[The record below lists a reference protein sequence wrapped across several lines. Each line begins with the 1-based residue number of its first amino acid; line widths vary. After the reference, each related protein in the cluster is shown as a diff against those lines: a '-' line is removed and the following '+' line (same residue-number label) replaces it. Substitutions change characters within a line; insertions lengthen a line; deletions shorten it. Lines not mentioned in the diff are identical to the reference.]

1 MLRYGLAGAIQIP
14 WYAASRFSG
23 SSSIASVGTHSKGS
37 RTWSSASFVKRWV
50 GFFGLK
56 SPTTPI
62 RTLMFGD
69 ILARPPGE
77 RAQPRRRLHEPARQ
91 EQDDRDEQRA
101 EDQQVE
107 VHPADRQVLLEED
120 VEDRAQHR
128 AVDRAD
134 AADERDEEGVEGPVR
149 PEGVR
154 RVVADVVIGEEPARK
169 PGERRREH
177 QGQELEPERA
187 DAAGLGRLFAL
198 ADRLHGEAGPRALEG
213 RHDADGRR
221 RQREREI
228 VAVGEAVGADRRRRQ
243 RRDLGQHVADGDT
256 QDFAERERADG
267 EVGASETEGDRA
279 DEQRERGRGQR
290 AQPRPREHR
299 PLGDPERARDEGA
312 EAEER
317 RVAEVDLAGVAGD
330 DVPRLGE
337 RHREEHEEEEVQH
350 VVAPDDERHRQGG
363 QRRHAEREPPAT
375 AHRAKSPRGRATS
388 TARKMTRPTTSRYGP
403 PNANALAASARPR
416 TRPPTKVPSIEPS
429 PARTTTM
436 SAFSVHSSP
445 MDGLIE

>member
-62 RTLMFGD
+62 RALMSRD
-69 ILARPPGE
+69 ILARAPGE
-77 RAQPRRRLHEPARQ
+77 RAQARRRLHEPARQ
-91 EQDDRDEQRA
+91 EQNDRDEQRA

-154 RVVADVVIGEEPARK
+154 RVVADVVIGEEPARE

-187 DAAGLGRLFAL
+187 DAAGLGRLFVL
-198 ADRLHGEAGPRALEG
+198 ADRLHAEAGPRAPPRRRRPPPPARARNSSG
-213 RHDADGRR
+213 RRGGRR
-221 RQREREI
+221 RSSPS
-228 VAVGEAVGADRRRRQ
+228 A
-243 RRDLGQHVADGDT
+243 
-256 QDFAERERADG
+256 
-267 EVGASETEGDRA
+267 AS
-279 DEQRERGRGQR
+279 
-290 AQPRPREHR
+290 RPRA
-299 PLGDPERARDEGA
+299 ARC
-312 EAEER
+312 R
-317 RVAEVDLAGVAGD
+317 R
-330 DVPRLGE
+330 
-337 RHREEHEEEEVQH
+337 
-350 VVAPDDERHRQGG
+350 
-363 QRRHAEREPPAT
+363 
-375 AHRAKSPRGRATS
+375 
-388 TARKMTRPTTSRYGP
+388 
-403 PNANALAASARPR
+403 
-416 TRPPTKVPSIEPS
+416 
-429 PARTTTM
+429 
-436 SAFSVHSSP
+436 
-445 MDGLIE
+445 

>member
-1 MLRYGLAGAIQIP
+1 MLQYGLAGAIQIP
-14 WYAASRFSG
+14 WYAASRFLG

-62 RTLMFGD
+62 KALMSRD
-69 ILARPPGE
+69 ILARAPGE
-77 RAQPRRRLHEPARQ
+77 RAQARRRLHEPARQ
-91 EQDDRDEQRA
+91 EQNDRDEQRA

-154 RVVADVVIGEEPARK
+154 RVVADVVIGEEPARE

-187 DAAGLGRLFAL
+187 D
-198 ADRLHGEAGPRALEG
+198 
-213 RHDADGRR
+213 
-221 RQREREI
+221 
-228 VAVGEAVGADRRRRQ
+228 
-243 RRDLGQHVADGDT
+243 
-256 QDFAERERADG
+256 G
-267 EVGASETEGDRA
+267 EVGASETEGDGA

-290 AQPRPREHR
+290 AQRRPREHR

-337 RHREEHEEEEVQH
+337 RHREE
-350 VVAPDDERHRQGG
+350 
-363 QRRHAEREPPAT
+363 
-375 AHRAKSPRGRATS
+375 
-388 TARKMTRPTTSRYGP
+388 
-403 PNANALAASARPR
+403 
-416 TRPPTKVPSIEPS
+416 
-429 PARTTTM
+429 
-436 SAFSVHSSP
+436 
-445 MDGLIE
+445 

>member
-1 MLRYGLAGAIQIP
+1 MLRYGLAGAIQTP
-14 WYAASRFSG
+14 SYAASRFSG

-62 RTLMFGD
+62 RALMSRD
-69 ILARPPGE
+69 ILARAPGE

-91 EQDDRDEQRA
+91 EQNDRDEQRA

-107 VHPADRQVLLEED
+107 VHPADRQVFLEED

-128 AVDRAD
+128 AVDRAE

-154 RVVADVVIGEEPARK
+154 RVVAD
-169 PGERRREH
+169 
-177 QGQELEPERA
+177 
-187 DAAGLGRLFAL
+187 
-198 ADRLHGEAGPRALEG
+198 
-213 RHDADGRR
+213 
-221 RQREREI
+221 
-228 VAVGEAVGADRRRRQ
+228 
-243 RRDLGQHVADGDT
+243 
-256 QDFAERERADG
+256 G
-267 EVGASETEGDRA
+267 EVGASETEGDGA

-290 AQPRPREHR
+290 AQRRPREHR

-337 RHREEHEEEEVQH
+337 RNREEHEEEEVQH
-350 VVAPDDERHRQGG
+350 VVAPDDERHRRQSG